1 MEDVSIAHNNERARW
16 IIAVCVVVC
25 ITAVLVGFPL
35 LLGVVPAGSQTLDST
50 ALRAAGVRLSC
61 GAELLCDEPFCPSCA
76 QEHREAMAK
85 PRATGYAATASLCTV
100 AGAQYQQAA
109 LAPEHRV
116 FG

>member
-1 MEDVSIAHNNERARW
+1 VLRLLDALDACTALDAALEQQIALLRQRPAE
-16 IIAVCVVVC
+16 IAP
-25 ITAVLVGFPL
+25 VL
-35 LLGVVPAGSQTLDST
+35 PAGM
-50 ALRAAGVRLSC
+50 RLSC
-61 GAELLCDEPFCPSCA
+61 GAELHCDEPFCPSCA